1 MKANYDMSKAKRGAV
16 LTPERIQRG
25 DAVRTKLAELDLPEK
40 DIADA
45 VAFARQPSSAKPER
59 KK

>member
-1 MKANYDMSKAKRGAV
+1 MKANYDMTKAKRGAV

-25 DAVRTKLAELDLPEK
+25 DAVRTKLAELDLPTK

-45 VAFARQPSSAKPER
+45 VAFARQAPAGKPER